1 MLLGTGT
8 QSYYLGMEKS
18 KEDKM
23 KILDYLVGNTVL
35 EIGFGDGFL
44 LEEMENLGMD
54 CTGVDPSDESM
65 KRGIERDLKVIQMSA
80 DEVVQSDIG
89 KFDNIVLS
97 SVCHEIFSYNRKNF
111 YDKSD
116 RKGIEAYR
124 EYDKEAKWRF
134 LIFLRKLPHLL
145 NDNGRIIIRDGLPSF
160 DSSSVTFLVNEE
172 DKEMLKM
179 AKDKYFL
186 NYSEKNNFVTM
197 RYDDAHKFLYSSG
210 WGLEA
215 YKREVYEDRGALCES
230 LWDISIKAIMRM
242 KVIKKEIYTLPGY
255 KERWESK
262 LVSKNFP
269 APPSTIIL
277 VLEKVNI

>member
-1 MLLGTGT
+1 MLLGTDT
-8 QSYYLGMEKS
+8 QLYYLGMEKS
-18 KEDKM
+18 KDDKM
-23 KILDYLVGNTVL
+23 KILDHLVGNTVL

-44 LEEMENLGMD
+44 LKEMENLEMD
-54 CTGVDPSDESM
+54 CTGVDPSEESM
-65 KRGIERDLKVIQMSA
+65 NRGIEKDLKVLQMTA
-80 DEVVQSDIG
+80 KEVVKSKIG

-97 SVCHEIFSYNRKNF
+97 SVCHEIFSYERKDLF
-111 YDKSD
+111 D
-116 RKGIEAYR
+116 RSNKKDIQSYSSA
-124 EYDKEAKWRF
+124 DKEARWRF
-134 LIFLRKLPHLL
+134 VEFLKDLPNLL
-145 NDNGRIIIRDGLPSF
+145 NDGGRIIIRDGL
-160 DSSSVTFLVNEE
+160 SSLESYPVTFSVNEE
-172 DKEMLKM
+172 DKKM
-179 AKDKYFL
+179 IKLAEKEYFL
-186 NYSEKNNFVTM
+186 NCSVGNGFATM